1 MSNRPCIESEINL
14 LMPNSFVIESPLLNY
29 NCVID
34 LLDDNKN
41 YIQMVFVIAKMN
53 ARSCMGSKVTG
64 IRMTMCDSS
73 VYVCNILVSLRYACY
88 KICESILS

>member
-14 LMPNSFVIESPLLNY
+14 LVRNSFVIESPLLYYNY
-29 NCVID
+29 VID

-41 YIQMVFVIAKMN
+41 YIQMVFVITKMN

-64 IRMTMCDSS
+64 TRMSIRDSS
-73 VYVCNILVSLRYACY
+73 VHVCNILL
-88 KICESILS
+88 